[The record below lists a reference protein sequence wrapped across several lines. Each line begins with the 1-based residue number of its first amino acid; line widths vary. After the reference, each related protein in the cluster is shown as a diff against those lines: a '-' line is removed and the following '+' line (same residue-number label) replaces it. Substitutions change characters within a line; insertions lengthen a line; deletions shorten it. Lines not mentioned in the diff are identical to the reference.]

1 MSDKEKS
8 VFDTLNA
15 INVNE
20 NKKQKNNLDYLSW
33 AWAWTE
39 LHKIY
44 PNATS
49 KVYETEQGVNY
60 WTDGKTAWVK
70 VGVTVEELEHIE
82 YLPVM
87 DFKNKS
93 IPINNV
99 TSTDVNKA
107 IQRGLTKAIARHG
120 LGLYIYAGEDI
131 PEEEALEPP
140 RLYVVGKDKK
150 EFDEP
155 KLKALVNKMTS
166 IAGKNYGASV
176 EAQKAWL
183 TMPLEE
189 AYNDIEEFVE
199 IAKESSKRDSE
210 DSMMQDSLP
219 NQ

>member
-1 MSDKEKS
+1 MADKEKS

-70 VGVTVEELEHIE
+70 VGVTVEGLEHIE

-93 IPINNV
+93 IPVNNV

-107 IQRGLTKAIARHG
+107 IQRGLTKAISRHG
-120 LGLYIYAGEDI
+120 LGLYIYAGEDL
-131 PEEEALEPP
+131 PEEDKTP
-140 RLYVVGKDKK
+140 RPQL
-150 EFDEP
+150 
-155 KLKALVNKMTS
+155 
-166 IAGKNYGASV
+166 
-176 EAQKAWL
+176 
-183 TMPLEE
+183 
-189 AYNDIEEFVE
+189 NDAEL
-199 IAKESSKRDSE
+199 IAKYLEQHPENKPNVDEFLKTKSEHEVAEMMKAYIDWSKYWCSYWRDGW
-210 DSMMQDSLP
+210 
-219 NQ
+219 

>member
-1 MSDKEKS
+1 MADKEKS

-70 VGVTVEELEHIE
+70 VGVTVEGLEHIE

-93 IPINNV
+93 IPVNNV

-107 IQRGLTKAIARHG
+107 IQRGLTKAISRHG
-120 LGLYIYAGEDI
+120 LGLYIYAGEDL
-131 PEEEALEPP
+131 PEEDKTP
-140 RLYVVGKDKK
+140 RPQL
-150 EFDEP
+150 
-155 KLKALVNKMTS
+155 
-166 IAGKNYGASV
+166 
-176 EAQKAWL
+176 
-183 TMPLEE
+183 
-189 AYNDIEEFVE
+189 NDAEL
-199 IAKESSKRDSE
+199 IAKYLEQYPENKPNVDEFLKTKSEHEVAEMMKAYIDWSK
-210 DSMMQDSLP
+210 
-219 NQ
+219 